1 MSFSHKKWNLAI
13 CDNMYGPWGHYTKWS
28 KSENDKY
35 GIKKG
40 KPKKQIQIYREQIDD
55 CQRWGVVREISE
67 GGQKVEEKKANTVDI

>member
-1 MSFSHKKWNLAI
+1 MKSKK
-13 CDNMYGPWGHYTKWS
+13 
-28 KSENDKY
+28 
-35 GIKKG
+35 KKG